1 MAPQSRASDVTEA
14 SGFVVSEEA
23 ATGVGLTGSFPDF
36 NERPGDPYVPVS
48 LFVPLSYQD
57 GNGHA
62 GRKET
67 ETLSQ
72 KATCAS
78 VISSLPSNGEG
89 REWHHVSSEYPE
101 EGRDPEGST
110 SVPPPSIAFGLS
122 RWAVFGLY
130 CVYCVLSG
138 PAYINWT
145 PLADVLFKAG
155 AFEWLC
161 GGVSTSPDF
170 PLIGDGMAKCED
182 QEAEVNRLFTVTAA
196 SHFFFSFIGG
206 SLLDFIGPK
215 ATAIV
220 GLLFGITGWILL
232 GVANEH
238 LPTYIPGCLFMGAGL
253 DTTYFPLLSGAN
265 LFPGHVATVKAVLG
279 AALSFSFLVPIAIR
293 SVYFRSGGAIHHR
306 LLFFSFAGACLGFSL
321 LIALFIVPR
330 RPWRA
335 PYKPFGQRLR
345 DQPLGGAC
353 GLAIQSGIRLASTP
367 PWESLDDR
375 EAQEDRVE
383 RAKDQ
388 ADKEISY
395 VAVPL
400 PPSSCEEKRPLP
412 VLPLASLP
420 PAAGGIRQSSCGN
433 EAGNA
438 TTKPHGNLR
447 NCALF
452 QRPWQ
457 PTGRQPQT
465 PGRPYAFTQKMRHHL
480 RTLHRDVCSSLFLP
494 IVPFFCVVLT
504 GVVFFIPSARHLMPD
519 AYAANR
525 IIQIFSFVPCPLF
538 GHIADVWGILPVMY
552 ICNFCG
558 LLSFSFVM
566 IPTIPA
572 AAELQ
577 YAASL
582 LAAFQL
588 SFLVCQICCYV
599 AETFDEENQGKL
611 IGLLCSIAGIT
622 SLTAHPIMD
631 YSVRSGFRTAL
642 LSFIGGFGFNVVL
655 LLFVHWRKEKTGR
668 LPTKNEH
675 VRVFIRA
682 SPAPTVGRVEQPQK
696 WER

>member
-388 ADKEISY
+388 ADKEIS
-395 VAVPL
+395 
-400 PPSSCEEKRPLP
+400 
-412 VLPLASLP
+412 
-420 PAAGGIRQSSCGN
+420 
-433 EAGNA
+433 
-438 TTKPHGNLR
+438 
-447 NCALF
+447 
-452 QRPWQ
+452 
-457 PTGRQPQT
+457 
-465 PGRPYAFTQKMRHHL
+465 
-480 RTLHRDVCSSLFLP
+480 
-494 IVPFFCVVLT
+494 
-504 GVVFFIPSARHLMPD
+504 HLMPD